1 VAAFALGV
9 AAMTAALAPA
19 PAFADQPGLTAT
31 LPPYS
36 YAGFQSH
43 LIIAD
48 VGDAGGL
55 TPHKVPGSMSLLLA
69 PGFKFDP
76 QAVSATCSTAQANDQ
91 SNDSCPKAS
100 RIARGSID
108 VTIAG
113 LVNGSDTAT
122 VAFYAMAPQASGDI
136 AGVAFH
142 FFVSDDKNSF
152 QYQGTSIGH
161 LKPLTGDP
169 MFGDVIQFDK
179 LPVPQVPPG
188 IDITLNNLKLDLGA
202 PDLSVSQFAATA
214 GPGTQTPAQSHRK
227 HAKAKPKSRRAQA
240 RLTPS
245 PAAHSFL
252 TNPPSCGGSWAIRVA
267 WGYSDGQ
274 RTADAGAPCTTA
286 PPS

>member
-1 VAAFALGV
+1 
-9 AAMTAALAPA
+9 
-19 PAFADQPGLTAT
+19 
-31 LPPYS
+31 
-36 YAGFQSH
+36 
-43 LIIAD
+43 
-48 VGDAGGL
+48 
-55 TPHKVPGSMSLLLA
+55 
-69 PGFKFDP
+69 
-76 QAVSATCSTAQANDQ
+76 
-91 SNDSCPKAS
+91 
-100 RIARGSID
+100 
-108 VTIAG
+108 
-113 LVNGSDTAT
+113 
-122 VAFYAMAPQASGDI
+122 
-136 AGVAFH
+136 
-142 FFVSDDKNSF
+142 
-152 QYQGTSIGH
+152 
-161 LKPLTGDP
+161 

-227 HAKAKPKSRRAQA
+227 HRKHRRHKAGKRHAKAKPKSRRAQA